1 VFLELEQEIAMT
13 KILAVAALAALI
25 ATPASA
31 QSMKNSGSDAGQKSY
46 AASDSQ
52 KAKAKKKK
60 VVTTYT
66 QPRRAWAYS
75 SNPEFDVYVRGEYV
89 GSDPDPRI
97 RASLRDEAKRYYG
110 IRN

>member
-1 VFLELEQEIAMT
+1 MT
-13 KILAVAALAALI
+13 KIFAAAALAAFI
-25 ATPASA
+25 ATPVAA
-31 QSMKNSGSDAGQKSY
+31 QTIKSEGSDAGLRSY

-66 QPRRAWAYS
+66 QARGASPYS
-75 SNPEFDVYVRGEYV
+75 SNPEYDVYVRGEYV

-97 RASLRDEAKRYYG
+97 RATLRAEATRNYG
-110 IRN
+110 MRD

>member
-1 VFLELEQEIAMT
+1 MT
-13 KILAVAALAALI
+13 KILAAAALATLI
-25 ATPASA
+25 ATPVSA
-31 QSMKNSGSDAGQKSY
+31 QSMKNYGGDAGQKSY

-66 QPRRAWAYS
+66 QPRRVWAYS
-75 SNPEFDVYVRGEYV
+75 SNPEYDVYVRGEYV

-97 RASLRDEAKRYYG
+97 RATLRAEATRSYG
-110 IRN
+110 LRN

>member
-1 VFLELEQEIAMT
+1 MT
-13 KILAVAALAALI
+13 KIIAAAALAALI

-31 QSMKNSGSDAGQKSY
+31 QSINSEGSGAGIRSY

-66 QPRRAWAYS
+66 QRHASPYS
-75 SNPEFDVYVRGEYV
+75 SHPEYDVYVRGEYV

-97 RASLRDEAKRYYG
+97 RWTLRSEATRNYG
-110 IRN
+110 MRD

>member
-1 VFLELEQEIAMT
+1 LNKKGDSDDEIF
-13 KILAVAALAALI
+13 
-25 ATPASA
+25 
-31 QSMKNSGSDAGQKSY
+31 GSRGFGRINRNARVRTDAGLRSY

-60 VVTTYT
+60 VVTTST
-66 QPRRAWAYS
+66 QARRASPYS
-75 SNPEFDVYVRGEYV
+75 TNPEYDVYVRGEYV

-97 RASLRDEAKRYYG
+97 RSTLRDEAKRHYG

>member
-1 VFLELEQEIAMT
+1 MT
-13 KILAVAALAALI
+13 RILAAAALAAFI
-25 ATPASA
+25 AMPASA
-31 QSMKNSGSDAGQKSY
+31 QSIKNEGSGAGLRSY

-66 QPRRAWAYS
+66 QPRRASPYS
-75 SNPEFDVYVRGEYV
+75 TNPEYDVYVRGEYV

-97 RASLRDEAKRYYG
+97 RWTLRAEATRNYG
-110 IRN
+110 LRN

>member
-1 VFLELEQEIAMT
+1 MT
-13 KILAVAALAALI
+13 KIFAAAALAALI
-25 ATPASA
+25 AMPASA
-31 QSMKNSGSDAGQKSY
+31 QSIKSEGSGAGLKRY

-52 KAKAKKKK
+52 KAKKKK

-66 QPRRAWAYS
+66 QPRRVSPYS

-97 RASLRDEAKRYYG
+97 RSTLRDEAKRSYG
-110 IRN
+110 VRN

>member
-1 VFLELEQEIAMT
+1 MT
-13 KILAVAALAALI
+13 KFLAAAALAALI

-31 QSMKNSGSDAGQKSY
+31 QTSKSEGSDAGLRSY

-60 VVTTYT
+60 VVTTST
-66 QPRRAWAYS
+66 QARRASPYS
-75 SNPEFDVYVRGEYV
+75 TNPEYDVYVRGEYV

-97 RASLRDEAKRYYG
+97 RSTLRDEAKRHYG

>member
-1 VFLELEQEIAMT
+1 MT
-13 KILAVAALAALI
+13 KIFAAAALAALI

-31 QSMKNSGSDAGQKSY
+31 QSLKSEGSGAGLKSY
-46 AASDSQ
+46 ASSDSQ
-52 KAKAKKKK
+52 KAKKKK
-60 VVTTYT
+60 VVTTYA
-66 QPRRAWAYS
+66 QPRRASPYS

-110 IRN
+110 VRN

>member
-1 VFLELEQEIAMT
+1 MT
-13 KILAVAALAALI
+13 KILAAAALAALI

-31 QSMKNSGSDAGQKSY
+31 QSIKREGSGAGLKSY

-60 VVTTYT
+60 VVTYT
-66 QPRRAWAYS
+66 QPGRVLSYS
-75 SNPEFDVYVRGEYV
+75 GNPEFDVYVRGEYV

-97 RASLRDEAKRYYG
+97 RATLRDEAKRYYG
-110 IRN
+110 VRD

>member
-1 VFLELEQEIAMT
+1 MT
-13 KILAVAALAALI
+13 KILAAAVLAALI

-31 QSMKNSGSDAGQKSY
+31 QSVKSEGSDTGLKSY

-60 VVTTYT
+60 VVTTYA
-66 QPRRAWAYS
+66 QPRRSYS
-75 SNPEFDVYVRGEYV
+75 GNPEFDVYVRGEYV

-97 RASLRDEAKRYYG
+97 RATLRDEAKRSYG